1 MCKHKAWRRVKMAE
15 LNKELNEYLLSN
27 KNEKQY
33 KITVPSVTLP
43 KTNIGKWFG
52 RNGDEEAEEAG
63 WMQGAQKECCPSMS
77 RMQRLIAFV
86 VCFGMGILCF
96 CLSAFY
102 IPVLLLKARKFAL
115 LYTLGSV
122 FFLSSFCFLLGP
134 LSYLKSLFTAE
145 RRCFTVSYF
154 ATLIGTLYFALHLQ
168 STPLTVLCAVLQL
181 IAMLSFLV
189 SHIPGGTKGLMF
201 FTRMFKSSVNSTLPV

>member
-1 MCKHKAWRRVKMAE
+1 MAD

-33 KITVPSVTLP
+33 KISIPTVALP
-43 KTNIGKWFG
+43 KPNISKWLG
-52 RNGDEEAEEAG
+52 RNGNEAKDETG
-63 WMQGAQKECCPSMS
+63 WIQSTQRECCPSMT
-77 RMQRLIAFV
+77 RMQRLMAFAFCFFMGLL
-86 VCFGMGILCF
+86 CFG
-96 CLSAFY
+96 LSAMY
-102 IPVLLLKARKFAL
+102 VPLLIQKARKFAL
-115 LYTLGSV
+115 LYSLGSL
-122 FFLSSFCFLLGP
+122 FFLLSFCFLWGP

-189 SHIPGGTKGLMF
+189 SRMPGGTTGLMF
-201 FTRMFKSSVNSTLPV
+201 FTRMFKSSVNSSLPV